1 MGGVNDT
8 GGPGG
13 GVGLLGVVGFGGSSA
28 LWGTSMCAAKGN
40 GCGSGGGPERR
51 PSYVGGFPSLRDPP
65 RALWGGGPPPPP
77 PPPDGSQDEKYWSR
91 RSRNN
96 AAARRSREMRRLKE
110 NQISA
115 RAAFLERENAALRH
129 EVAAARRELQR
140 FRALLARYEA
150 RHGAL

>member
-1 MGGVNDT
+1 MLMGACKAQNGVK
-8 GGPGG
+8 GG
-13 GVGLLGVVGFGGSSA
+13 GSPIPTPL
-28 LWGTSMCAAKGN
+28 
-40 GCGSGGGPERR
+40 RR
-51 PSYVGGFPSLRDPP
+51 H
-65 RALWGGGPPPPP
+65 
-77 PPPDGSQDEKYWSR
+77 QDEKYWSR

-129 EVAAARRELQR
+129 EVAAARKELQR

>member
-1 MGGVNDT
+1 MGNRNAWGERERLGVW
-8 GGPGG
+8 GGANSTRPPLVILGG
-13 GVGLLGVVGFGGSSA
+13 GVVAGADGSLQSTEWGEGGGSPIPTP
-28 LWGTSMCAAKGN
+28 L
-40 GCGSGGGPERR
+40 RR
-51 PSYVGGFPSLRDPP
+51 H
-65 RALWGGGPPPPP
+65 
-77 PPPDGSQDEKYWSR
+77 QDEKYWSR

-129 EVAAARRELQR
+129 EVAAARKELQR